1 MLQQTTAFYSTYF
14 EYIFTSLKIK
24 AGREKMDWDREER
37 EREREWE
44 RFCKIFSHRQQR
56 QKNIVHVLF
65 QSIISSIFL
74 RFPLLPHF
82 FTFTINHW
90 KWLWV
95 ELKIYL
101 YCNLTHLPGLF
112 PLLKRQE
119 QSAYF
124 TESAH
129 KSFCLDLRAK
139 IRLFKISLNI
149 SSTFLL

>member
-37 EREREWE
+37 ERESE
-44 RFCKIFSHRQQR
+44 RDFAKYLVTDSKGRKI
-56 QKNIVHVLF
+56 LF
-65 QSIISSIFL
+65 TCFFKASSLQSFWDS
-74 RFPLLPHF
+74 HF
-82 FTFTINHW
+82 FHTSSPFTINHW